1 MHTLVM
7 GLGQGVVHNGLRA
20 TIRTRI
26 GILQSLETL
35 EQLNDDIACFR
46 ECVLFCFID
55 SIRKIH
61 GD

>member
-1 MHTLVM
+1 M

-35 EQLNDDIACFR
+35 KQLNDDIACFR

-55 SIRKIH
+55 SIRKIR